1 MRGGIDDQIGDPADT
16 LFEDL
21 VRHAESLYHRRIFRN
36 DAHDLIVGDN
46 DQRVDVFFE
55 VFQPFH
61 GVVHALFAFEIE
73 RLGDDRDGQ
82 DF

>member
-1 MRGGIDDQIGDPADT
+1 MPNA
-16 LFEDL
+16 LAN
-21 VRHAESLYHRRIFRN
+21 VSLYHRRIFRN